1 MSMNLCVR
9 VSSNVLLLPRRAA
22 TRSCTPSFSCSC
34 KALSPSSDFAKANVS
49 LPVVGLIFM
58 GGFTPSPS
66 SSSANLGFDI
76 RSAFSTLALRSKLSL
91 RERVS
96 MRCCSSRFRSRSK
109 IGSINI
115 RSVRS
120 ISLSSFF
127 GNPLTMIEKSLYVR
141 STSLIQ

>member
-1 MSMNLCVR
+1 MNLCVR

-22 TRSCTPSFSCSC
+22 TRSCTFSFSCSSS
-34 KALSPSSDFAKANVS
+34 ALNPSSDLAKAKVS
-49 LPVVGLIFM
+49 LPVVGLTFM
-58 GGFTPSPS
+58 GGFTPNCSN
-66 SSSANLGFDI
+66 SSANLGFDM
-76 RSAFSTLALRSKLSL
+76 RSAFSTLALVNKASL

-96 MRCCSSRFRSRSK
+96 IRCCSNRFRSRSK

-127 GNPLTMIEKSLYVR
+127 GNPLTMMEKSLYVR